1 MLYLAETQR
10 KSGFIGSGKAEFK
23 LLACQRSEH
32 EWSSVPGE
40 EIVSAPDDAS
50 YGDGRL
56 VMVDLNSSRQ
66 VQRHQEASLKLVNI
80 LQNFSSLSKK
90 FKSQGEEIEQWKESL
105 TYQSQ
110 ALNRREA
117 EIESRQEQ
125 IEQAEADVKQIE
137 SQKQAVE
144 TQQKVVDKLREE
156 FTRKNAELEGAWAHL
171 NGEMQRFEER
181 KGEAEAKGGLS
192 EEQSRALQE
201 SLSQLVAET
210 ATAEEVEGCVSTA
223 FSIIDQYRHEVA
235 ENQQILTEK
244 QGEIEQSKKVLAEHG
259 GVLEQAQ
266 RSLYETE
273 ATLCS
278 TQSHLLQ
285 KQAILSAK
293 QEENQLLT
301 EQLKNQT
308 NLHQKVYE
316 LLNAADKVKLSKKV
330 DVAVLEAMAE
340 DELQSLVAQLDLDL
354 NKMSRFVA
362 DQEEELRLQ
371 QEDIDKIQS
380 RMESASEYD
389 RLQLET
395 EMADEKEKHVMLNR
409 TLVGQRRNLLEREEV
424 LGQHRAV
431 LLRRQGLSAEGTGAA
446 AELEPVLDEI
456 DALRAK
462 LGEQIQQVEAEIA
475 QVQGEIDGLKQ
486 TKQQQQSEIDACK
499 QAVADATASCQSQQE
514 AVGFLLGQIELYELL
529 LPSIEERLNSFYQSL
544 EIAAG
549 VADRIRVAEAQRHE
563 AIEKAYQAIQSA
575 EIQAPA
581 FV

>member
-1 MLYLAETQR
+1 MLYLAETQK
-10 KSGFIGSGKAEFK
+10 KSGFMGSGKAEFK

-40 EIVSAPDDAS
+40 EVVAAPDDAS
-50 YGDGRL
+50 YGDGKL

-66 VQRHQEASLKLVNI
+66 VQRHQEASLKLVSI

-90 FKSQGEEIEQWKESL
+90 FRSQGEEIEQWKESL

-125 IEQAEADVKQIE
+125 IEQAEADLAQVE
-137 SQKQAVE
+137 AQKQSVE
-144 TQQKVVDKLREE
+144 TQQKEIEALREDL
-156 FTRKNAELEGAWAHL
+156 TRKNAELEGAWAHL

-181 KGEAEAKGGLS
+181 REEVQEGLS
-192 EEQSRALQE
+192 EEQSKMLQE
-201 SLSQLVAET
+201 SLSQLTAET
-210 ATAEEVEGCVSTA
+210 ATAEEIGSCVTTG
-223 FSIIDQYRHEVA
+223 FKMIEQYRSEVA
-235 ENQQILTEK
+235 ENQQILAEK
-244 QGEIEQSKKVLAEHG
+244 QSEIEQSKQIL
-259 GVLEQAQ
+259 LEQDEVLKQAQ
-266 RSLYETE
+266 QSLSETE
-273 ATLCS
+273 AALCS

-285 KQAILSAK
+285 RQAILGAK

-330 DVAVLEAMAE
+330 DVATLESMTE
-340 DELQSLVAQLDLDL
+340 DELQSLVNRLEKDLD
-354 NKMSRFVA
+354 KMSRFVA

-371 QEDIDKIQS
+371 QEDIDKVRLKI
-380 RMESASEYD
+380 ESASEYD

-431 LLRRQGLSAEGTGAA
+431 LLRRQGLSTDGTGAA

-456 DALRAK
+456 DSLRAK
-462 LGEQIQQVEAEIA
+462 LGDQIQQVEAEIA
-475 QVQGEIDGLKQ
+475 EVQGEIDGLKQ
-486 TKQQQQSEIDACK
+486 TKQQQQLEVDACK
-499 QAVADATASCQSQQE
+499 QAVANAINSYMAQQE
-514 AVGFLLGQIELYELL
+514 SVGFSQGQVELYSSL
-529 LPSIEERLNSFYQSL
+529 LPSIEERLNSFHRSL
-544 EIAAG
+544 ETAAS
-549 VADRIRVAEAQRHE
+549 VISQIRAVEARRQE
-563 AIEKAYQAIQSA
+563 AIAIAQQAIQSVERA
-575 EIQAPA
+575 EPA
-581 FV
+581 LV

>member
-1 MLYLAETQR
+1 MLYLAEIQR

-32 EWSSVPGE
+32 EWSSVPGD

-125 IEQAEADVKQIE
+125 IEQAEADLEQVE
-137 SQKQAVE
+137 SQKRAVE
-144 TQQKVVDKLREE
+144 TQQKAVDELREE
-156 FTRKNAELEGAWAHL
+156 LSRKNAELEGAWAHL

-181 KGEAEAKGGLS
+181 QGEAKGGLS
-192 EEQSRALQE
+192 EEQSRMLRE

-210 ATAEEVEGCVSTA
+210 STAEEVEGYVSTA
-223 FSIIDQYRHEVA
+223 FSMIEQYRHEVA

-244 QGEIEQSKKVLAEHG
+244 QGEMERSKETLVERSE
-259 GVLEQAQ
+259 VLERTQ

-285 KQAILSAK
+285 KQAILGAK

-340 DELQSLVAQLDLDL
+340 DELQSLVARLELDLD
-354 NKMSRFVA
+354 KMSRFVA

-371 QEDIDKIQS
+371 QEDIDTIQS

-456 DALRAK
+456 DALRAR

-475 QVQGEIDGLKQ
+475 QIQGEIDELKQ

-499 QAVADATASCQSQQE
+499 QAVEDAAASCQTQQE
-514 AVGFLLGQIELYELL
+514 IVGFSLGQIELYELL

-544 EIAAG
+544 ETVG
-549 VADRIRVAEAQRHE
+549 GFVDRIRVAEAQRHE
-563 AIEKAYQAIQSA
+563 TIASACQAIQSA
-575 EIQAPA
+575 EMQAPA
-581 FV
+581 LV